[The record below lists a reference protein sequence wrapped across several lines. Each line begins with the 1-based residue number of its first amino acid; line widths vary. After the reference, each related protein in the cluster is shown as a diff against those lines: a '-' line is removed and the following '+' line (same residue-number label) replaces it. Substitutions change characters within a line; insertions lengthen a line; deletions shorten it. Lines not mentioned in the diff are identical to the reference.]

1 LSEELIEWA
10 STFEALGNPTRL
22 GILLVLY
29 GSDIT
34 RKRGNC
40 LTFSAIRTI
49 MRIASPS
56 ALDYH
61 LKCLL
66 DADLITK
73 TPSSDTPNGRVYPL
87 YRTTQ
92 KSADLLDKI
101 MYRTTEKSVDFLEKI
116 GLAEATRVFM
126 KQDRGTVAK

>member
-1 LSEELIEWA
+1 MSEELIEWA

-29 GSDIT
+29 GSDIS

-40 LTFSAIRTI
+40 LTFSEIQTI

-56 ALDYH
+56 AVDYH

-66 DADLITK
+66 DANLITK
-73 TPSSDTPNGRVYPL
+73 TPVSDSPSSRVYPL

-92 KSADLLDKI
+92 RSVDFLEKF
-101 MYRTTEKSVDFLEKI
+101 MYGTTQRSVDFLEKI

-126 KQDRGTVAK
+126 KQGHQTGAK

>member
-1 LSEELIEWA
+1 MSEELVEWA
-10 STFEALGNPTRL
+10 STFEALGNQTRL

-40 LTFSAIRTI
+40 LTFSEIQTI

-61 LKCLL
+61 LKCLQ
-66 DADLITK
+66 DADLIEKNPT
-73 TPSSDTPNGRVYPL
+73 SDSPNGRVYPL

-92 KSADLLDKI
+92 
-101 MYRTTEKSVDFLEKI
+101 KSVDFLEKI
-116 GLAEATRVFM
+116 GLAEATRAFM
-126 KQDRGTVAK
+126 KDHQTVAK